1 MKKLLL
7 VAALAAGGAAFD
19 GLASQTISGD
29 TLTIDGEI
37 VEIAAETE
45 LGGVTK
51 VVLTNEGGVRF
62 TKGTDALTKDYS
74 VVGTGIVEVASG
86 QTVKAGAKTR
96 LHGNTIGQTLIKR
109 GAGKLQFA
117 NAVGVVNSKTLWLVE
132 AGELYLSG
140 GDFFGGHSSTTT
152 NLTIDVREG
161 AVLSTD
167 NNHCPMGPLVLTGSS
182 MYRPG
187 RGLTEKW
194 GDTAFRGGV
203 LVHPSDRDSTIRGAF
218 AHLNHVYTDVPFVV
232 EQGATL
238 NVCTRLA
245 NGYDSSANNMLANKL
260 IVSGGG
266 HLRFFKESTYSGGT
280 EVSDG
285 MTVTIADAK
294 AFGTGSLE
302 IDGDVTLEVLPG
314 VTFTG
319 AVAGSGT
326 LRKTGDGVA
335 EFTSTAAGV
344 TVDRTAGE
352 GTMGE
357 ANAVD
362 AEGRLHLNG
371 ASVTV
376 NVPSGKLEIKGFVNA
391 APDSESVRTE
401 IVKTGAGTLV
411 LPTGSAAKYGKLT
424 VKGGFV
430 EVPEESVFGS
440 EGVALQDGGG
450 LRVTKT
456 FTQARCR
463 VTCTGAVTLDVPAG
477 VTFNIHSNYFVTA
490 GATVTKTGA
499 GIWRPS
505 SNFRTDKG
513 YNSAGAKWIVHEGK
527 LRLSSGDVF
536 GGHTTACPL
545 VLEAHEG
552 ATIELDSGNCHTPLC
567 AVVLRGATMWGFG
580 AQFSNDNNA
589 KMEGGGV
596 WHGFGLNGPVTVL
609 PSNDGRPS
617 RIFARACHLAHGT
630 KATVFDVQAGA
641 TLEVDT
647 LLNAGW
653 NGACNARNYSGL
665 VKTGG
670 GTLKL
675 LKQIGTEGTFDV
687 QGGTV
692 ELGPK
697 VALNSFL
704 KLQVA
709 STAKVVM
716 NDGSQLA
723 TAVDATSALLGSA
736 DVWFDAARLNLADGA
751 AIASAPNYG
760 TAGGAFVKGGGLDAA
775 YTPTAPTFVASGIN
789 GLGTMAVNGAQSLV
803 TAAYTNRGEQV
814 QVFVVSMAT
823 VWEKVGG
830 KGYYCGPISLMAKA
844 AKVGSEN
851 YDDDQTNGSLTY
863 NNWGSSIAALETRG
877 KDASVGT
884 LSNSGLALNVPY
896 ISHSGR
902 DNDVSA
908 GKKSIYTEIW
918 RAAGFAAK
926 TNAAATG
933 MVNCDIDVVCLGGRL
948 RKGVPQVWT
957 VGNGNNRMY
966 IGQIGEVLVFTRR
979 LTAAETAEIYAYLE
993 KKWFGVGS
1001 YDKPTAKALASNL
1014 PVEVAEGASAHLA
1027 ANLAVTATTVPTVE
1041 KTGAGTLRLGGT
1053 FEGEAVVD
1061 VAEGGLELKDGKL
1074 PSQVDIWV
1082 DASDS
1087 TGMAFDDNGRVTNLV
1102 NRGACGG
1109 AFVRNMRRNPAP
1121 TGPEWTANSINGR
1134 PALVFDGNSAL
1145 ALDTYV
1151 NRTSP
1156 RRVSVYCVG
1165 LRTFWE
1171 LKPGVDNGG
1180 GHGKWAGP
1188 YSLGSTQATA
1198 SDEQVRGIV
1207 TVQESPATQCWVDF
1221 GVVATANVTIPS
1233 NGEPYLMVFHNT
1245 TNGYFLAYE
1254 TNKTDS
1260 AKIPRLMDDNINCEP
1275 FDIDIV
1281 QLGTRTTENGK
1292 PQWWGVEDS
1301 RNRSWYGKIGEFI
1314 VTTEP
1319 LSYEQELELYAYL
1332 RKKWLNKGSGSAT
1345 PPTWLSG
1352 APATPAFG
1360 EQTTLAMADGTAL
1373 RHEAGEVKLGALE
1386 TSGTVDWTRLWGG
1399 GDTSA
1404 FSLFDVTGDVSLGN
1418 VNLMADPIVRKAD
1431 VKVLGYG
1438 GAALTTPAWQVFRP
1452 DGRLRQG
1459 ASVTDKGNGYWLW
1472 DQLGSLFILR

>member
-1 MKKLLL
+1 MARFVLGM
-7 VAALAAGGAAFD
+7 AALAAGFVAFD
-19 GLASQTISGD
+19 GLASQVVSDG

-37 VEIAAETE
+37 VEIADETE
-45 LGGVTK
+45 LGSVTN
-51 VVLTNEGGVRF
+51 VVLTNEGGVLF
-62 TKGTDALTKDYS
+62 TKGTDALTKNYS
-74 VVGTGIVEVASG
+74 VDGTGVVEVAAG
-86 QTVKAGAKTR
+86 QTVRAGAKTR

-109 GAGKLQFA
+109 GAGKLQFS

-132 AGELYLSG
+132 AGELYLNG

-152 NLTIDVREG
+152 NLTIDVRKF

-187 RGLTEKW
+187 RALTEKW

-203 LVHPSDRDSTIRGAF
+203 VAHPSDRDSTIRGAF
-218 AHLNHVYTDVPFVV
+218 AHLNHVNTDVPFVV

-245 NGYDSSANNMLANKL
+245 NGYDGPSNNMIANKL
-260 IVSGGG
+260 LVSGGG
-266 HLRFFKESTYSGGT
+266 HLRLFEENTYSGGT
-280 EVSDG
+280 KVSDG
-285 MTVTIADAK
+285 TTVTIADAK
-294 AFGTGSLE
+294 AFGTGPLE

-314 VTFTG
+314 VTFAGSVT
-319 AVAGSGT
+319 GSGT
-326 LRKTGDGVA
+326 LHKTGDGVA
-335 EFTSTAAGV
+335 QFTSTAAGV
-344 TVDRTAGE
+344 TVDRTPGE

-362 AEGRLHLNG
+362 ADGKLHLNG
-371 ASVTV
+371 ARVTV
-376 NVPSGKLEIKGFVNA
+376 DVPSGKLEIKGFVNA

-440 EGVALQDGGG
+440 DGVSLQAGGG

-456 FTQARCR
+456 FTQARSLI
-463 VTCTGAVTLDVPAG
+463 TCTGSVTLDVPAG
-477 VTFNIHSNYFVTA
+477 VTFGIHSNYFATA
-490 GATVTKTGA
+490 GATVTKTG
-499 GIWRPS
+499 GGTWRPV

-527 LRLSSGDVF
+527 LRLCSGDVF

-653 NGACNARNYSGL
+653 NGACNARNYAGL

-751 AIASAPNYG
+751 SVSSVPNYG
-760 TAGGAFVKGGGLDAA
+760 TAGGEFKNVVCLGN
-775 YTPTAPTFVASGIN
+775 YTPTAPTYVANGIGGRGSLYFN
-789 GLGTMAVNGAQSLV
+789 GSQSLV
-803 TAAYTNRGEQV
+803 TTAYTNFTSHV
-814 QVFVVSMAT
+814 QVFLVSKWTSWAN
-823 VWEKVGG
+823 EGG
-830 KGYYCGPISLMAKA
+830 KGKWGGPISLMAKSPSA
-844 AKVGSEN
+844 GSDN
-851 YDDDQTNGSLTY
+851 WDDNNCAGALTY
-863 NNWGSSIAALETRG
+863 ENWSGQITDLQTCTKGCTVAINPSGIAVNT
-877 KDASVGT
+877 
-884 LSNSGLALNVPY
+884 PY
-896 ISHSGR
+896 ITHSYM
-902 DNDVSA
+902 NKA
-908 GKKSIYTEIW
+908 KSTMFSEVWRTE
-918 RAAGFAAK
+918 GCAAK
-926 TNAAATG
+926 TNTAATSIY
-933 MVNCDIDVVCLGGRL
+933 NCEIDTVCIGGRM
-948 RKGVPQVWT
+948 RKGVPQIWGA
-957 VGNGNNRMY
+957 GNSNNRQY
-966 IGQIGEVLVFTRR
+966 IGQIGELLVFTRE
-979 LTAAETAEIYAYLE
+979 LTAAETAKVYAYLE

-1014 PVEVAEGASAHLA
+1014 PVEVTEGASAHLV
-1027 ANLAVTATTVPTVE
+1027 ANLAVTETTAPTVE

-1053 FEGEAVVD
+1053 FEGEAYVD

-1087 TGMAFDDNGRVTNLV
+1087 TGMTFDDNGRVTNLV

-1121 TGPEWTANSINGR
+1121 TGPEWTANSINGL
-1134 PALVFDGNSAL
+1134 PALDFDGDSAL

-1165 LRTFWE
+1165 VRTFWE

-1188 YSLGSTQATA
+1188 YSLGSTQAAA

-1207 TVQESPATQCWVDF
+1207 TVQEGAATQCWVDF
-1221 GVVATANVTIPS
+1221 GVGATANVTIPS

-1281 QLGTRTTENGK
+1281 QLGTRTTEYGK
-1292 PQWWGVEDS
+1292 PQWWGREDN

-1345 PPTWLSG
+1345 PPTWLTG
-1352 APATPAFG
+1352 APGTATLG
-1360 EQTTLAMADGTAL
+1360 EEVVLSMADGTSL
-1373 RHEAGEVKLGALE
+1373 RHEAGEVTLGALE
-1386 TSGTVDWTRLWGG
+1386 TEGTVDWTRIWS
-1399 GDTSA
+1399 GDDVND
-1404 FSLFDVTGDVSLGN
+1404 FSLFDVVGDVSLGN
-1418 VNLMADPIVRKAD
+1418 VNLTVDPVVRKAD

-1438 GAALTTPAWQVFRP
+1438 GAALTTPTWRVLRP
-1452 DGRLRQG
+1452 DGKLRPG
-1459 ASVTDKGNGYWLW
+1459 STVTDRGSGYWLW
-1472 DQLGSLFILR
+1472 DQIGSLLLLK